1 MATRT
6 WTGRTELR
14 DSLDRALSKFSINES
29 ILNSKHFVDYSFS
42 WRPKK
47 KLLYKISKYPTKRL
61 SEQEV
66 NEAMEEAFKVWSD
79 VADLEFE
86 RVTDGE
92 ADIDILF
99 VRREHRDGDPF
110 DGRGIIMKI

>member
-1 MATRT
+1 MDLMHRRRCGNKDVDRKVRAKRFILQGSRWRT
-6 WTGRTELR
+6 
-14 DSLDRALSKFSINES
+14 
-29 ILNSKHFVDYSFS
+29 H
-42 WRPKK
+42 
-47 KLLYKISKYPTKRL
+47 KLLYKISRYPSKRL
-61 SEQEV
+61 LSKQEV
-66 NEAMEEAFKVWSD
+66 NQAMEEAFKVWSD

-86 RVTDGE
+86 RVTDQE